1 MLIDRSV
8 FATLE
13 ESLDGQPTG
22 SVRVARAVVDLDP
35 LTFVASGA
43 QFVRCASYFGVPG
56 HDEIGAVGTAWRLDS
71 PYGSDRF
78 SELAAGVRTLP
89 LESDVPVLVGFAFES
104 DGASR
109 PEWDGFTSSSAVVPM
124 LSVRRIGDRSEL
136 FVVVAAG
143 AQPFEALELL
153 RQLSSVQDA
162 SSIRAADHTIES
174 NPTPGAWEVAVGD
187 AVDVIRSGGLQKVVL
202 ARSLQVGSDV
212 PVRPFDVV
220 RRLRADYPSCYVYG
234 WQEGEASFVGAS
246 PELLVARS
254 AGQVR
259 SHPLAGS
266 APRGPNEE
274 ADQALGEELMASSKN
289 RAEHQ
294 MVVDDIAVRL
304 GPVADDLS
312 VDRTPSLRK
321 VTHVQHLSTE
331 IAGTVGDEYGVVELA
346 GLIHPTPAVGGSPR
360 DEALA
365 VIRKAEGFDRGWYAG
380 GIGWTSTSGDGE
392 IALALRCALL
402 RGDRAWLYAG
412 AGIVADSVPERELE
426 ETRLK
431 FRTMLDLLTEA

>member
-8 FATLE
+8 FVALE
-13 ESLDGQPTG
+13 ESLDAQPSG
-22 SVRVARAVVDLDP
+22 SVRVARAVVDFDP

-43 QFVRCASYFGVPG
+43 RFVRCAAYFGVPG
-56 HDEIGAVGTAWRLDS
+56 EDEIGAVGTAWRLDS
-71 PYGSDRF
+71 PYGADRF
-78 SELAAGVRTLP
+78 SELSGAVRTLP
-89 LESDVPVLVGFAFES
+89 LPAEVPVLVGFSFET

-109 PEWDGFTSSSAVVPM
+109 PEWDGFTPSSAFVPM
-124 LSVRRIGDRSEL
+124 LSVRSIGDRSEL

-143 AQPFEALELL
+143 AHPFEALDLL
-153 RQLSSVQDA
+153 RRLGATEDA
-162 SSIRAADHTIES
+162 SSVRAADHTIES
-174 NPTPGAWEVAVGD
+174 NPTPGAWEAGVAD
-187 AVDVIRSGGLQKVVL
+187 AVDVIRSGAIHKVVL

-220 RRLRADYPSCYVYG
+220 RRLRADYPSCYIYG
-234 WQEGEASFVGAS
+234 WQEGDATFVGAS
-246 PELLVARS
+246 PELLIARS
-254 AGQVR
+254 EGRVR

-266 APRGPNEE
+266 APRGTSEE

-294 MVVDDIAVRL
+294 MVVDDISARL
-304 GPVADDLS
+304 RPVADDLA

-331 IAGTVGDEYGVVELA
+331 IAGTVADEYGVVDLA

-402 RGDRAWLYAG
+402 RGDRSWLYAG
-412 AGIVADSVPERELE
+412 AGIVADSIPERELE